1 MKAKLLVDSATDISK
16 AEAESLRIGFLPNV
30 FGKANGL
37 YNRYTRWTWRNWYCF
52 L

>member
-16 AEAESLRIGFLPNV
+16 AEAESLGIGFLPNV

-37 YNRYTRWTWRNWYCF
+37 AKFQPIKWVVQ
-52 L
+52 

>member
-16 AEAESLRIGFLPNV
+16 AESLGIVFLPNV

-37 YNRYTRWTWRNWYCF
+37 AKFQPIKWVVQ
-52 L
+52 